1 MHHHKSRA
9 SSARPGICPARCST
23 PGADVPEPGH
33 QVVSAPGSARAKA
46 KDTTK
51 HNGGQLPVRNYG
63 DLLDR
68 DWLPNVV
75 EALRGKGTRST

>member
-1 MHHHKSRA
+1 MHHHKRRHRPPVPG
-9 SSARPGICPARCST
+9 SARRGST
-23 PGADVPEPGH
+23 PGADVSEPGH
-33 QVVSAPGSARAKA
+33 LTVSAQRSARAKG

-51 HNGGQLPVRNYG
+51 HNGDELPVRNYG

-75 EALRGKGTRST
+75 EALRGKGTGST